1 MSYASIDSPSRF
13 SRWTSRVAVFSL
25 VLVAAAVFLHR
36 IFGMPTAVAFN
47 VVAVAYAGALVAV
60 IMALIASIGVWR
72 HGSPGTARIVVGLV
86 VGLVLLAAPLLLIPL
101 AREHPP
107 INDLTTDPANPPVF
121 EDLARQ
127 RGPGTNPAAYPGAKF
142 AAEQYKAYP
151 DLKPIVVTRPAS
163 ETFDLTVEA
172 LKRLRYDIISEK
184 PNTEGE
190 ITGGTVEAVDR
201 TLVLGFYDDIV
212 LRVTGTDEQA
222 RIDIRSSS
230 RFGRYDFGRN
240 AERIREIMK
249 EIVARLEATVP
260 AADGSDTAVSSKNK
274 RTLKQ
279 QKGDD
284 PSSRGDRKSRD
295 GAPTNS
301 RRVQERKAPPP

>member
-1 MSYASIDSPSRF
+1 MSYASIDRPSVL
-13 SRWTSRVAVFSL
+13 SRWTSRIAVFSL
-25 VLVAAAVFLHR
+25 VLVIAAAFLHR
-36 IFGMPTAVAFN
+36 VFGMPTPVAFN
-47 VVAVAYAGALVAV
+47 VMAVAYAGAAVAV
-60 IMALIASIGVWR
+60 MMALIASIGVWR
-72 HGSPGTARIVVGLV
+72 HGSPGTARNVVGLV
-86 VGLVLLAAPLLLIPL
+86 VGLALLAAPLMLLPL

-107 INDLTTDPANPPVF
+107 INDLTTDPANPPAF
-121 EDLARQ
+121 QELARK
-127 RGPGTNPAAYPGAKF
+127 RGAGTNPANYPGAKF
-142 AAEQYKAYP
+142 AAEQQKAYP
-151 DLKPIVVTRPAS
+151 DLKPIVVNRPAA

-184 PNTEGE
+184 PNTEGG

-201 TLVLGFYDDIV
+201 TIMLGFYDDIA
-212 LRVTGTDEQA
+212 LRVTGNDDKS

-260 AADGSDTAVSSKNK
+260 AADGSDAAVSSKNK

-284 PSSRGDRKSRD
+284 PSLRDARKSRD
-295 GAPTNS
+295 GVPANS
-301 RRVQERKAPPP
+301 RRVQERKAPQP